1 MKKNTNQELS
11 KKSFHSYPWWSPR
24 FWHGMP
30 MRVWFDLVRQNHWK
44 IAPSRLGLLGTI
56 SAASCFNS
64 AAESLCKARFRRQL
78 VSPPDTDPPVFIIGH
93 WRSGTTLLHEMLM
106 LDERFCCPSTYQCF
120 APGHFL
126 LTETFLTTALAWIMP
141 SKRPMDNVAAGWHRP
156 QEDEFALV
164 NMGAASP
171 YRRMAFPNTIP
182 AEPTALDLETLSAEE
197 LGQWKDLLRRFIAM
211 LAIRDARRPILKSPT
226 HTARMGVLA
235 SMFPEAKFL
244 HIVRDPFVVF
254 PSTKRLWNSLHHVQ
268 SMQIDSEK
276 NAEEYVFKCFDTM
289 YSAFER
295 DRNHLN
301 AEQLHEI
308 RYEEL
313 VANPVASM
321 ERAYEK
327 LNLGGFDKVRT
338 AFEEQAE
345 SMKGYTTNTY
355 QHDARIVSEISE
367 RWQPFIQRYGYKKPR
382 VD

>member
-1 MKKNTNQELS
+1 
-11 KKSFHSYPWWSPR
+11 
-24 FWHGMP
+24 
-30 MRVWFDLVRQNHWK
+30 
-44 IAPSRLGLLGTI
+44 
-56 SAASCFNS
+56 
-64 AAESLCKARFRRQL
+64 
-78 VSPPDTDPPVFIIGH
+78 
-93 WRSGTTLLHEMLM
+93 
-106 LDERFCCPSTYQCF
+106 
-120 APGHFL
+120 
-126 LTETFLTTALAWIMP
+126 
-141 SKRPMDNVAAGWHRP
+141 
-156 QEDEFALV
+156 
-164 NMGAASP
+164 
-171 YRRMAFPNTIP
+171 
-182 AEPTALDLETLSAEE
+182 
-197 LGQWKDLLRRFIAM
+197 
-211 LAIRDARRPILKSPT
+211 
-226 HTARMGVLA
+226 MGVLA

-308 RYEEL
+308 HYEEL
-313 VANPVASM
+313 VANPVSSM

>member
-197 LGQWKDLLRRFIAM
+197 LKQWKDLLRRFIAM

-308 RYEEL
+308 HYEEL
-313 VANPVASM
+313 VTNPVSSM

-327 LNLGGFDKVRT
+327 LSLGGFDKVRT

>member
-211 LAIRDARRPILKSPT
+211 LAICDARRPILKSPT

-295 DRNHLN
+295 DREHLN

-355 QHDARIVSEISE
+355 QHDARIVSEISK
-367 RWQPFIQRYGYKKPR
+367 RWQPFIHRYGYKQP
-382 VD
+382 

>member
-1 MKKNTNQELS
+1 M
-11 KKSFHSYPWWSPR
+11 H
-24 FWHGMP
+24 
-30 MRVWFDLVRQNHWK
+30 VWFDLVRQNHWK

-78 VSPPDTDPPVFIIGH
+78 ASPPDTDPPVFIIGH

-141 SKRPMDNVAAGWHRP
+141 AKRPMDNVAAGWHRP

-268 SMQIDSEK
+268 SMQIDSEE
-276 NAEEYVFKCFDTM
+276 NAEEYVFQCFDTM

-308 RYEEL
+308 HYEEL
-313 VANPVASM
+313 VANPVSSM

-367 RWQPFIQRYGYKKPR
+367 RWQPFIQRYGYKKP
-382 VD
+382 